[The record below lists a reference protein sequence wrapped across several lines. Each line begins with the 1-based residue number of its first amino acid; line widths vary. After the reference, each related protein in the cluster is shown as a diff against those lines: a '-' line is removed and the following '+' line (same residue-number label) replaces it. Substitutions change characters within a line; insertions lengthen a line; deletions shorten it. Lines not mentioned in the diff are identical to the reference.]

1 MSVIKGQERL
11 KKIANTLSADTSLD
25 KSDKEFL
32 VTALY
37 EIADGQNAE
46 DALNIKAKRGERRS
60 KFHKSRKY
68 NDTFM
73 YGLIATA
80 ILPESDGG
88 LGMTLK
94 DAVTMVKKEFP
105 NLPDEASIRR
115 MWNNIKD
122 SNPRDFYTKPD

>member
-68 NDTFM
+68 NDPFM

-105 NLPDEASIRR
+105 NLPDESSIRR